1 MTRSELVAEIRRLE
15 WEIDGE
21 EARQDSDALLSSRWP
36 EVQAETDRRIDE
48 RSREISGTDAK
59 LNILRD
65 QLAAMD
71 ADRRAAAERAHAEVM
86 EKILRAMD
94 ELDRGVGLS

>member
-1 MTRSELVAEIRRLE
+1 MTRSELLI
-15 WEIDGE
+15 
-21 EARQDSDALLSSRWP
+21 EARGK
-36 EVQAETDRRIDE
+36 
-48 RSREISGTDAK
+48 EISSTRQE
-59 LNILRD
+59 LNALRD
-65 QLAAMD
+65 QWDAMD